1 MSDENRPI
9 RARTN
14 SIGIAAGVVAVV
26 MSLLSGVSRVVTG
39 RVTEAL
45 PQLGLFVA
53 MSAVLAYL
61 IHRRRV
67 PRQIDLDHLNRLKVG
82 AVMIV
87 VFAMLLWA
95 AVIAFALGEAVRN
108 HQYGWLLLIPVALWG
123 LRVQILG
130 IGKIMRASPD
140 DPRWP
145 RSGDGI
151 D

>member
-1 MSDENRPI
+1 M
-9 RARTN
+9 
-14 SIGIAAGVVAVV
+14 GIAASVVAIV
-26 MSLLSGVSRVVTG
+26 MSLLSAVNRVVTG

-45 PQLGLFVA
+45 PQLGLFVV
-53 MSAVLAYL
+53 MSLLLAHL

-67 PRQIDLDHLNRLKVG
+67 PRQIDIDHLNRLRVG
-82 AVMIV
+82 AVMIM
-87 VFAMLLWA
+87 VFAVLLWA

-108 HQYGWLLLIPVALWG
+108 HQYGWLLLIPIALWG

-130 IGKIMRASPD
+130 IGKVMRASPD

-145 RSGDGI
+145 RSGEDV